1 MYMHMQ
7 DQNICIDAGKYLQ
20 TPKFV
25 ISKIK
30 KIFTPGLPDPDTLMV
45 QGRLSN
51 LSHATS
57 APAAPWLVAVT
68 VTWATG
74 YQLTVPL
81 SESHGAWGGMRREL
95 NLIAIIFTSSITQ
108 KERVRCAVAHADYF
122 SNCYLHYRDK
132 VG

>member
-1 MYMHMQ
+1 MYVRMQ
-7 DQNICIDAGKYLQ
+7 DQNICIDVGKYLQ
-20 TPKFV
+20 TAKFV
-25 ISKIK
+25 ISKTK
-30 KIFTPGLPDPDTLMV
+30 KIFTPGLPDPDTLTV

-51 LSHATS
+51 LSHAAS
-57 APAAPWLVAVT
+57 APAAPWLAAAV

-74 YQLTVPL
+74 SQLTVLL
-81 SESHGAWGGMRREL
+81 SESHGAWGGTRREL

-108 KERVRCAVAHADYF
+108 KERVRCAVTHADYF